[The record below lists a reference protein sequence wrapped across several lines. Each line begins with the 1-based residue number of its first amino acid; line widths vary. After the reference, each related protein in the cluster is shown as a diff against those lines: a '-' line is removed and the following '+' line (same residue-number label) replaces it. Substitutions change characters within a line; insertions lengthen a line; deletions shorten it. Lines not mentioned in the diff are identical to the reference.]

1 MDQFSQW
8 REAITNGKP
17 VEYTKGSPTAGY
29 FKRRARNEDRSIRF
43 DAVTIWQEDG
53 EWFCQASAG
62 YTPTKADEIEKLFVN
77 CNSSPITY
85 ELFEAIMAGGAWPE
99 EVKTPEPG
107 KADLPPH
114 EAAAA
119 TLKVQQDAAK
129 TWILTLKDAE
139 GKNRKPAT
147 QEEADKASNYADE
160 FSKIS
165 KSSDKARVGEKE
177 PHLIAGRAVDAK
189 WKPII
194 EGAELAKEW
203 AKSLSVEFVK
213 SESSRRAE
221 EARIANEKA
230 LDEFNKAKALADE
243 QAKKDAEL
251 TAKGVQVPQF
261 APVAV
266 PGPPP
271 KVVVAEQVRIGT
283 GSRRQS
289 LRNVESYVIEDAGAL
304 LMFLASRNVKTEALL
319 AVALKD
325 GRALAEIGVEVPGLK
340 KVAED
345 KIV

>member
-8 REAITNGKP
+8 REAIANGKR

-43 DAVTIWQEDG
+43 DAVAIWQEDG

-62 YTPTKADEIEKLFVN
+62 YTPTKADEIEELFVN

-147 QEEADKASNYADE
+147 QEEADKAS
-160 FSKIS
+160 
-165 KSSDKARVGEKE
+165 
-177 PHLIAGRAVDAK
+177 
-189 WKPII
+189 
-194 EGAELAKEW
+194 
-203 AKSLSVEFVK
+203 
-213 SESSRRAE
+213 
-221 EARIANEKA
+221 EARLPFVRLFDQTQKA
-230 LDEFNKAKALADE
+230 VEDNPDFRDKIEALGTQLARDRRE
-243 QAKKDAEL
+243 RGELRRERKRKGDNGAAEPPPDPPPYCEAPGDAHASDAEL
-251 TAKGVQVPQF
+251 
-261 APVAV
+261 
-266 PGPPP
+266 
-271 KVVVAEQVRIGT
+271 R
-283 GSRRQS
+283 S
-289 LRNVESYVIEDAGAL
+289 LIE
-304 LMFLASRNVKTEALL
+304 E
-319 AVALKD
+319 
-325 GRALAEIGVEVPGLK
+325 
-340 KVAED
+340 
-345 KIV
+345 